1 MFLRALLGLLVAASA
16 GFPQATRDFLTPD
29 EVDQVREA
37 QEPNERLKLY
47 LRFARQRLEMVKS
60 LLAKDKPG
68 RSSLIHDALEEYTKI
83 IEAVDTV
90 AEDALRRGL
99 AIDPGMAAVVK
110 AEREMLA
117 ELQNIVQSK
126 PKDAARYQFALENA
140 VDTTKDSLELSEEDL
155 KSRARAIAERD
166 AKERKE
172 REGLMQP
179 KDLEEKKE
187 QERKETQQKKKAPTL
202 RRKGEVPKE
211 P

>member
-1 MFLRALLGLLVAASA
+1 MIFRAFLGLLVLAYA
-16 GFPQATRDFLTPD
+16 GFAQATRDFLTAD

-47 LRFARQRLEMVKS
+47 LRFARQRLELVKS
-60 LLAKDKPG
+60 LIAKDRPG

-83 IEAVDTV
+83 IEAIDTV
-90 AEDALRRGL
+90 ADDALRRGL
-99 AIDPGMAAVVK
+99 TIDPGMAAVVK
-110 AEREMLA
+110 AEREMLS
-117 ELQNIVQSK
+117 ELQLIVQSK
-126 PKDAARYQFALENA
+126 PKDMARYQFVLENA

-187 QERKETQQKKKAPTL
+187 QERKETQQKKKVPTL
-202 RRKGEVPKE
+202 RRKGEIPKE